1 MHAPGEHLLDAVAI
15 AYACGSHICS
25 GPVQP
30 VWLEV
35 SDVVVCEE
43 VDITEPECSNS
54 RVMPDTD
61 TLLARMD
68 DFSAQYSQEVFTRW
82 WMYWSHVRVWHAHA
96 HAHRRATHAF
106 RVVYEQRISASR
118 VRARIDGNKM
128 SNMRHYRLDQN

>member
-43 VDITEPECSNS
+43 VSITEPECSNS

-68 DFSAQYSQEVFTRW
+68 DVSAQYCQELFTRW
-82 WMYWSHVRVWHAHA
+82 WFFWAHA

-118 VRARIDGNKM
+118 VRARIDRNNPP
-128 SNMRHYRLDQN
+128 S